1 MEPITRRQAEWE
13 ELILEKK
20 GMDYDLTEAE
30 SPWAGVG
37 DTGRFP

>member
-1 MEPITRRQAEWE
+1 MGRINFRK
-13 ELILEKK
+13 KK